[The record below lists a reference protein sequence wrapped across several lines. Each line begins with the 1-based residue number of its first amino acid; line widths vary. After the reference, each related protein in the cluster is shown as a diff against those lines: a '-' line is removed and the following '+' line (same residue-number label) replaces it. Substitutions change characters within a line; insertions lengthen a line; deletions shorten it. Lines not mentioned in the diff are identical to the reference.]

1 MRIVI
6 GGASGF
12 LGGPLIAH
20 LRDQGHQ
27 VTRLVRSGS
36 PGDESSSWD
45 PATGRIDQVLIDR
58 ADAVVNL
65 SGAPVAHW
73 PWTDSYRGKIHD
85 SRVSCTLTLSE
96 AIAAA
101 PKPPVFISASGMS
114 YYGSDRGAEELTEQS
129 TRGDGFLADVTHDW
143 ENATNPASDSGA
155 RVCKVRTSLV
165 LHKDGGTLKTLL
177 PIYKLGL
184 GGKLSS
190 GDQYFSVISRND
202 WIRGITFLLDN
213 ESTSGPFNF
222 ANPNPATNAE
232 FTRRLGKALKRTTF
246 MRVPGFAMK
255 AALGPLAGELLGS
268 LRIIPAHLET
278 EGFGFAEP
286 DLASAIAAALR

>member
-12 LGGPLIAH
+12 LGSPLVAH
-20 LRDQGHQ
+20 LRDNGHQ

-36 PGDESSSWD
+36 PDDESSVWD

-73 PWTDSYRGKIHD
+73 PWTDSYRAKIHD

-114 YYGSDRGAEELTEQS
+114 YYGSDRGAEALTEQS
-129 TRGDGFLADVTHDW
+129 TRGVGFLADVTHDW
-143 ENATNPASDSGA
+143 ENAAKPASDSGA
-155 RVCKVRTSLV
+155 RVCNVRTSLV
-165 LHKDGGTLKTLL
+165 LHQDGGTLKTLL
-177 PIYKLGL
+177 PIFKLGL
-184 GGKLSS
+184 GGKLAS
-190 GDQYFSVISRND
+190 GDQYFSMISRND
-202 WIRGITFLLDN
+202 WVRGIAFLLDN

-232 FTRRLGKALKRTTF
+232 FTRQLGKELGRPTF
-246 MRVPGFAMK
+246 MRVPGFALK
-255 AALGPLAGELLGS
+255 AALGALANEVLGS
-268 LRIIPAHLET
+268 LQIIPAHLET
-278 EGFGFAEP
+278 EGFEFSEP
-286 DLASAIAAALR
+286 DLTTTIAAALR